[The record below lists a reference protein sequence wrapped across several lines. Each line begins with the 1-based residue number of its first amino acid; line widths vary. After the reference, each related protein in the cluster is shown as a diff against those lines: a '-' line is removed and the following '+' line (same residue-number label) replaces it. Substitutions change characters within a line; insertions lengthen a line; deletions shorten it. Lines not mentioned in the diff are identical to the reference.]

1 MERTFILLTFASVN
15 KQLIFN
21 SRVALDTTESKMKI
35 ELNSSICPLVDFSTY
50 ETPLSAS
57 FFEDY
62 GRDCIGDFET
72 VSVNQE
78 DVDVV
83 IMEKVA
89 AVMQDDIAP
98 VLVDYGVKSINIGE
112 LYRPKE
118 YNFRHDSFDFS
129 VEMKEDWKVCAI
141 TFLEKNLQNKNLCN
155 YIQENWVS
163 RSGFWSFMPESIESL
178 VSTLKGNDTRYT
190 DDYLLGAYLTLVG
203 LETDVLMPCQVFED
217 MVFDEITENTDL
229 TASYCYIP
237 NDWLELYNDDVAVD
251 ELYYN
256 LLDKIG
262 HVWRGMNA
270 IYDTQ
275 SCESYDCNDNASR
288 MIAWAMK
295 NNISVEDAQDIAAG
309 RKVYEYGML
318 MYA

>member
-1 MERTFILLTFASVN
+1 
-15 KQLIFN
+15 
-21 SRVALDTTESKMKI
+21 MKI
-35 ELNSSICPLVDFSTY
+35 ELNSSICPLVDFLTY

-72 VSVNQE
+72 VSVNQD

-118 YNFRHDSFDFS
+118 YNFRHDSLDFS

-141 TFLEKNLQNKNLCN
+141 TFLEKNLQNKKLCN

-163 RSGFWSFMPESIESL
+163 
-178 VSTLKGNDTRYT
+178 
-190 DDYLLGAYLTLVG
+190 
-203 LETDVLMPCQVFED
+203 ED

-275 SCESYDCNDNASR
+275 SCESYDCNDNSR

-309 RKVYEYGML
+309 RKVYKYGML

>member
-1 MERTFILLTFASVN
+1 MR
-15 KQLIFN
+15 
-21 SRVALDTTESKMKI
+21 
-35 ELNSSICPLVDFSTY
+35 
-50 ETPLSAS
+50 PLSAS

-72 VSVNQE
+72 VSVNQD

-89 AVMQDDIAP
+89 AVMQNDIAP

-112 LYRPKE
+112 LCRPKE

-141 TFLEKNLQNKNLCN
+141 TFLENNIQNKKLCN

-163 RSGFWSFMPESIESL
+163 RSGFWSFMPESIEEII
-178 VSTLKGNDTRYT
+178 STLKGNDTRYT

-203 LETDVLMPCQVFED
+203 LETDILIPCNVFED
-217 MVFDEITENTDL
+217 MVFDEITDNTDL

-237 NDWLELYNDDVAVD
+237 NDWLELYNDDAAVD